1 MDCCSVCRKR
11 SPKGG
16 FFVIIDKGEENV
28 SKRNHGKK
36 HELHLQKS
44 NFWGA
49 VHYQDGLSL
58 SDDYL
63 IQKCNYYKYDAVK
76 RQGYIRA
83 LKERFTDYEIREM
96 LREGI
101 LKK

>member
-1 MDCCSVCRKR
+1 MLVKETMERNMNCT
-11 SPKGG
+11 
-16 FFVIIDKGEENV
+16 
-28 SKRNHGKK
+28 SKSLTFGV
-36 HELHLQKS
+36 Q
-44 NFWGA
+44 FT
-49 VHYQDGLSL
+49 YQDGLSL

>member
-1 MDCCSVCRKR
+1 MH
-11 SPKGG
+11 
-16 FFVIIDKGEENV
+16 IT
-28 SKRNHGKK
+28 
-36 HELHLQKS
+36 
-44 NFWGA
+44 
-49 VHYQDGLSL
+49 YQDGLSL

>member
-1 MDCCSVCRKR
+1 MGLFSDIVV
-11 SPKGG
+11 G
-16 FFVIIDKGEENV
+16 
-28 SKRNHGKK
+28 
-36 HELHLQKS
+36 LAA
-44 NFWGA
+44 GA
-49 VHYQDGLSL
+49 AKDIKNKCDAMNEAYQDGLSL
-58 SDDYL
+58 SVNHL

-96 LREGI
+96 LRDGI